1 MFYRAPHISLPTGIP
16 YLATTPSAET
26 RSSRHA
32 KNSQAVAS
40 SMGVEIPITVLCDV
54 RDMVRK
60 PLIEIANIR
69 NADIVTDLWANDRRE
84 AAHKSSADQTH
95 PKAFKGWKPSDLLL
109 PLPPKRQKR
118 SSGSSSDSDETTN
131 GIRVE
136 DFRVGGPYP
145 RVLLTLR
152 FFNAML
158 YSSMPTNL
166 NLYQFDQSRQ
176 RERGLAHLSLQ

>member
-1 MFYRAPHISLPTGIP
+1 MFYRAPHISLPAGIP

-32 KNSQAVAS
+32 KNSQTVAS

-54 RDMVRK
+54 RDMDGCDRMVLCDR
-60 PLIEIANIR
+60 
-69 NADIVTDLWANDRRE
+69 DIVTDLWANDRRE